1 MLEIVLTII
10 LAPIAL
16 VSVIVLA
23 AAGVGFLKGF
33 GKGFKKK
40 TKSE

>member
-16 VSVIVLA
+16 VSIIILG
-23 AAGVGFLKGF
+23 AAGVGFIKGF
-33 GKGFKKK
+33 GKGVKKK
-40 TKSE
+40 K